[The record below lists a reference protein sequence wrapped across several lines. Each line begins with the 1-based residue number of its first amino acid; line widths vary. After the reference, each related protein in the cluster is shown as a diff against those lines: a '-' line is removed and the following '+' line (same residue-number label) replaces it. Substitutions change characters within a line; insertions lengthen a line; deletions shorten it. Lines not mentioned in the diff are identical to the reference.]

1 MFILT
6 GEIIS
11 TLTIFVFIVVSWNS
25 EIILSDL
32 LVFSSQ
38 V

>member
-11 TLTIFVFIVVSWNS
+11 ILTIFVFTVVSWNS

-32 LVFSSQ
+32 LVFSAQ